1 MALASATPGIFWANS
16 GVIPA
21 YKDVLPYPQFVNWY
35 ETVHIPD
42 WMGAKKGAIST
53 AWRYQCLDA
62 SRPWP
67 FLVTYKYPDIS
78 ASSAPEFLNVTL
90 NSPLLPEGGPVN
102 KFVQIQ
108 ALSGPHIET
117 WKAGSAGDGK
127 LSLSEGVSVLDR
139 AWLGRWVLIKAK
151 QSVGP

>member
-1 MALASATPGIFWANS
+1 MALASSAPGIFWANS
-16 GVIPA
+16 GVAPQ
-21 YKDVLPYPQFVNWY
+21 YRDVLPYPTYVKWY

-42 WMGAKKGAIST
+42 WMGAKEGAITT
-53 AWRYQCLDA
+53 AWRYQCLDVN
-62 SRPWP
+62 RPLP
-67 FLVTYKYPDIS
+67 FLVTYKYPDLS
-78 ASSAPEFLNVTL
+78 ASSSPEFGKVTT
-90 NSPLLPEGGPVN
+90 NSPLLPGGGPAS
-102 KFVQIQ
+102 KFNQIQ
-108 ALSGPHIET
+108 VLSGPHIET